1 MSYGVAFCCLSDS
14 LNKMPKIQYKLSPN
28 FFVIFFSYLKKKTV
42 IMDYKQNLKSLYK
55 VKFLKCYKT
64 LIKKNFNYK
73 VIHELQNEINK

>member
-1 MSYGVAFCCLSDS
+1 
-14 LNKMPKIQYKLSPN
+14 
-28 FFVIFFSYLKKKTV
+28 
-42 IMDYKQNLKSLYK
+42 MDYKQNLKSLYK